1 VTARRKSREAS
12 ADVRGETYDR
22 AYYDKWYRSRAHR
35 VRSAA
40 EMARIVRFVLFTA
53 EHILERPVR
62 SVLDVGAGEG
72 NWYPLLRTL
81 RPSISYLGIDPSAY
95 AVSRFGARR
104 HLVQGTVT
112 DLQSAG
118 ARGPYDLVIA
128 SGMLNYLSNADF
140 RTGLSEIARH
150 TGGVAYLEVF
160 ARQDAFTG
168 DTTEM
173 PLRPAA
179 WYRAQFAAA
188 QLISCGLHL
197 YVPSRV
203 ARRLARLERAE
214 L

>member
-1 VTARRKSREAS
+1 
-12 ADVRGETYDR
+12 
-22 AYYDKWYRSRAHR
+22 
-35 VRSAA
+35 
-40 EMARIVRFVLFTA
+40 
-53 EHILERPVR
+53 VR

-179 WYRAQFAAA
+179 WYRAQFVAA